1 MRPMLVPG
9 VVAWR
14 NTVPLADGGGTMSV
28 ISYRDC
34 CAKLASGGLPSRGP
48 AGTGVLCV
56 AGSFDKMKD
65 FFDTSETDT
74 ILQFIRDELDDV
86 PDDHIEVDTPLF
98 RSRLLDSMNL
108 LSLITFLEARFAIAI
123 SSADVVF
130 ENLDSVQHIVA
141 FVARKRAIIPSA

>member
-1 MRPMLVPG
+1 MAQHCATGRRRRDHVGHLVQGLLCQASQRRVAVPG
-9 VVAWR
+9 
-14 NTVPLADGGGTMSV
+14 
-28 ISYRDC
+28 
-34 CAKLASGGLPSRGP
+34 ASWDRW
-48 AGTGVLCV
+48 LCV

>member
-1 MRPMLVPG
+1 
-9 VVAWR
+9 
-14 NTVPLADGGGTMSV
+14 
-28 ISYRDC
+28 
-34 CAKLASGGLPSRGP
+34 
-48 AGTGVLCV
+48 
-56 AGSFDKMKD
+56 MKD